1 MKSDGIVKIP
11 EAKKGMSYSIDPIT
25 LLRGLLA
32 LAIIWGHLQVV
43 PLEIYTTDVFFLIS
57 FPGRIIVWMFFIISG
72 YSIYAGYRV
81 GKYNLN
87 LKDSF
92 RFYYN
97 RAIRILP
104 LFYITTILT
113 WLSLI
118 YISPG
123 ELPPWQQIIRTLL
136 FFEFNMKSGIYT
148 FSPTWYIG
156 ILIYFYLVAPFL
168 AQGYM
173 FIKKKLTFREIFW
186 FVILISVAGHWI
198 GSLSAKSND
207 IRNLVGCLPLF
218 IFGFLSYDMAHDDLD
233 PPLKLY
239 KLIER
244 KTMYVILFVI
254 FELIFF
260 IYKRGGFFA
269 LPMELVI
276 GSLGAVMLTL
286 LTWKTTTHL
295 PENIMTAYLKK
306 VLCELGKQ
314 SYGLYLW
321 HSLVIILLFRSGFI
335 GISGP
340 PFGNIKYLAMAFA
353 ITVSISYA
361 LSILS
366 RSLIEKPYKSLY
378 KRQERCSVGLTSQ
391 ERNSI
396 SKSK

>member
-1 MKSDGIVKIP
+1 MRR
-11 EAKKGMSYSIDPIT
+11 ALATDPIT
-25 LLRGLLA
+25 LLRGFLA

-43 PLEIYTTDVFFLIS
+43 PLKISTIDVFFLIS

-87 LKDSF
+87 LKDCL

-97 RAIRILP
+97 RAISILP
-104 LFYITTILT
+104 LFYITTLLT
-113 WLSLI
+113 WLSFM
-118 YISPG
+118 YILPG
-123 ELPPWQQIIRTLL
+123 ELPSWQQIIRTLL
-136 FFEFNMKSGIYT
+136 FFEFNMKSGIYI

-168 AQGYM
+168 VHGYIV
-173 FIKKKLTFREIFW
+173 IKKKLTFREILL
-186 FVILISVAGHWI
+186 FVILLSFAGHWI
-198 GSLSAKSND
+198 GSLTARSND

-218 IFGFLSYDMAHDDLD
+218 IFGFLSYDMAHEYLDL
-233 PPLKLY
+233 PLKLF

-244 KTMYVILFVI
+244 RTMYIMLFVI
-254 FELIFF
+254 FELVFF
-260 IYKRGGFFA
+260 IYKWGIFFA
-269 LPMELVI
+269 LPMEWVI
-276 GSLGAVMLTL
+276 GSLGTVVITL
-286 LTWKTTTHL
+286 LMRQSTTRS

-321 HSLVIILLFRSGFI
+321 HGLVIILFFRSGFI
-335 GISGP
+335 GISVP
-340 PFGNIKYLAMAFA
+340 PFGNIKALAMAFV

-378 KRQERCSVGLTSQ
+378 KRQ
-391 ERNSI
+391 
-396 SKSK
+396 

>member
-1 MKSDGIVKIP
+1 
-11 EAKKGMSYSIDPIT
+11 MSYSIDPIT

-97 RAIRILP
+97 RVIRILP

-113 WLSLI
+113 WLSFM
-118 YISPG
+118 YILPG

-168 AQGYM
+168 EQGYM

-198 GSLSAKSND
+198 GSLTARSND

-218 IFGFLSYDMAHDDLD
+218 IFGFISYDMAHEKRDSS
-233 PPLKLY
+233 LKLY

-254 FELIFF
+254 FELVFY
-260 IYKRGGFFA
+260 IYKRGIFFA
-269 LPMELVI
+269 LPMEWVI
-276 GSLGAVMLTL
+276 GSLGTVVITL
-286 LTWKTTTHL
+286 LMRKSTTRP
-295 PENIMTAYLKK
+295 PENIMTTYLKK

-321 HSLVIILLFRSGFI
+321 HGLVIILFFRSGFI

-340 PFGNIKYLAMAFA
+340 PFGNIKDLALAFVT
-353 ITVSISYA
+353 TVSISYA

-366 RSLIEKPYKSLY
+366 MSLIEKPYKSLY
-378 KRQERCSVGLTSQ
+378 KKRERCIPGSTSQ
-391 ERNSI
+391 E
-396 SKSK
+396 